1 MGKKKREIVKQRLRK
16 LPEYVRDAV
25 SNLNIEKKAGR
36 PEQSRRDHTTLQRK
50 TVLIEAMKMIKNT
63 GIRINSISL
72 NKHYSTRKTSN
83 LFDKETAVYM
93 IPNDWLRIIKKT
105 TETPYQILKRYSK
118 RKSNKSTFSAD
129 KRRFN

>member
-1 MGKKKREIVKQRLRK
+1 
-16 LPEYVRDAV
+16 
-25 SNLNIEKKAGR
+25 
-36 PEQSRRDHTTLQRK
+36 
-50 TVLIEAMKMIKNT
+50 MKIIKNI

-93 IPNDWLRIIKKT
+93 IPKHNIARIDSDWLRIIKKT

-118 RKSNKSTFSAD
+118 RKSNNQPSPPIKEDSISY
-129 KRRFN
+129 